1 MAIQEELNLER
12 IFENAAKNLERNR
25 WLLEHGEKLI
35 PLPPG
40 TPPPPAAEGYRN
52 IMAERTKR
60 DMVRDLSP
68 AIDEISKLPTM
79 EEKAR
84 AWEKVDRLAEGAG
97 LTREELLK
105 SITARKEQ
113 IISPVVFSQPAVAE
127 EKKSKFITQ
136 EPEKNT
142 QPVSLQDREMLI
154 SRFITRMQQE
164 MTLQPDHLEEPQ
176 EKQQEQKPEQDLE
189 PEKD

>member
-1 MAIQEELNLER
+1 MATREELNLER
-12 IFENAAKNLERNR
+12 IFENASKNLERNR

-40 TPPPPAAEGYRN
+40 TPQPPPAEGYRN
-52 IMAERTKR
+52 TMVERTKR

-97 LTREELLK
+97 MAQEELLK
-105 SITARKEQ
+105 RIEVQAKTEIKQAVSSQ
-113 IISPVVFSQPAVAE
+113 SPAIGAE
-127 EKKSKFITQ
+127 RSKFLTPKIT
-136 EPEKNT
+136 E
-142 QPVSLQDREMLI
+142 QDREASV
-154 SRFITRMQQE
+154 SRFTNILQQE
-164 MTLQPDHLEEPQ
+164 KILQSDHLEEPE